1 MANPWHDINP
11 GKNSPSIVN
20 AIIEIPKG
28 SQGKFE
34 IDKESG
40 LIKLDRVL
48 FSSVHYPANYGFI
61 PQTYCGDHDPLDILV
76 FTSVELPHL
85 CLLEAKVIGV
95 MRMVDQGET
104 DDKIIAVANNDIG
117 FNYINDLSELPPHTT
132 LEMKRF
138 FEDYKLLEHKEVEV
152 KEFYSRDKA
161 LEIIQ
166 EAIQLYKET
175 FGKDKIK

>member
-1 MANPWHDINP
+1 MANPWHDISP
-11 GKNSPSIVN
+11 GKNAPDIVN

-34 IDKESG
+34 IDKENG

-48 FSSVHYPANYGFI
+48 FSAVHYPANYGFI

-104 DDKIIAVANNDIG
+104 DDKIIAVAKNDIG
-117 FNYINDLSELPPHTT
+117 FNYINDISELPPHTT

-138 FEDYKLLEHKEVEV
+138 FEDYKLLEQKKIEV
-152 KEFYSRDKA
+152 KEFYSKGKA
-161 LEIIQ
+161 MEIIE

-175 FGKDKIK
+175 FTKAEI